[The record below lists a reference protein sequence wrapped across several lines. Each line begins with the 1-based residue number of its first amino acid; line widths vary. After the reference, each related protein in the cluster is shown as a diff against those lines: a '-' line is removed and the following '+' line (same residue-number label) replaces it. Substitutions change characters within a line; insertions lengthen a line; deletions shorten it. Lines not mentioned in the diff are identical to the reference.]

1 MINLSLDFYEGEVCT
16 LLGHNGAGK
25 TTTTFI
31 LVGMKVDMKVL
42 NGLKY
47 ILYFEGMLEPTSGR
61 VTIQGMDNQIQIEE
75 VRHYLGF
82 CPQYGM
88 MNNFFIFQIFLC
100 VLILDI
106 LYDELSVEEHLE
118 LIAKVSS

>member
-1 MINLSLDFYEGEVCT
+1 
-16 LLGHNGAGK
+16 
-25 TTTTFI
+25 
-31 LVGMKVDMKVL
+31 
-42 NGLKY
+42 
-47 ILYFEGMLEPTSGR
+47 MLEPTSGR

-75 VRHYLGF
+75 VRRYLGF

-88 MNNFFIFQIFLC
+88 MNNFFIFQILFC